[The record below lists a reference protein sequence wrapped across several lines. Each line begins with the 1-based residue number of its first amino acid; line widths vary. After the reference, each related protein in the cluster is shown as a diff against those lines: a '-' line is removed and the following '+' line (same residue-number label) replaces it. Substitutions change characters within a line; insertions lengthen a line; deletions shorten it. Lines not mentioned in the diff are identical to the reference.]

1 MKAFIFL
8 PNISEL
14 PVEIASMSNHEV
26 NFEMTRDIAT
36 PDNMNALKHLEGFRM
51 FSYTDHISVY
61 VKKSVVEDIVFI

>member
-14 PVEIASMSNHEV
+14 PCEISSMSNNEV
-26 NFEMTRDIAT
+26 NFDLTPDIAT
-36 PDNMNALKHLEGFRM
+36 PDNMNAIKHLEGFRM
-51 FSYTDHISVY
+51 YSYPDRISVY